1 MKKIIGIKDYGI
13 IKVSTI
19 EAVGEVYV
27 VMVGAAD
34 HEVEKFYFDLI
45 CSNVQYEIE
54 RETVEE
60 AYKTRDFI
68 IAKMTD
74 QLENIPEFNNETCS
88 GLKDKYG
95 RIIFVGQKIEGFNR
109 KFIVKKGIKEIEKV
123 SPGGDINLVM
133 IPCIY
138 FECIETGDALFP
150 IVKNKDGKSDLEC
163 LEIVKEWSK

>member
-1 MKKIIGIKDYGI
+1 MDKIIGIKGYGI

-19 EAVGEVYV
+19 EAIGEVKGV
-27 VMVGAAD
+27 TKGETD
-34 HEVEKFYFDLI
+34 NSLERIYFELI
-45 CSNVQYEIE
+45 CSNVKYEIE
-54 RETVEE
+54 RETIEE

-68 IAKMTD
+68 IIKMTD
-74 QLENIPEFNNETCS
+74 QLENITEFNNETCS
-88 GLKDKYG
+88 GLKDKNG
-95 RIIFVGQKIEGFNR
+95 RIIFVGDKIEGFNR
-109 KFIVKKGIKEIEKV
+109 KFIVKKGVKEIEKV

-150 IVKNKDGKSDLEC
+150 IVKNKDGKSDLEG